1 MTRSATIFC
10 LLTVLSRIGVG
21 LTLEESLARQVIDR
35 YQLDST
41 LVRITLV
48 RSNLTCDDVS
58 GFEVKTRPLT
68 QSEPRGR
75 FPMRVE
81 LFREGTPAGSGAVS
95 LDIRIYAD
103 LPVPAQSI
111 PRYQVLSSDMFE
123 YKRFDVTSITE
134 KILDDVSQMSGCRAK
149 QNLVAGKWISATRIE
164 KVPDV
169 ENGASVT
176 IVGSGPL
183 FDIRVRGMALQ
194 NGVIGEKIKVKNI
207 DSRKI
212 IVGTISAPGVVQVTL

>member
-1 MTRSATIFC
+1 MMRQAIIFC

-41 LVRITLV
+41 RVRITLV
-48 RSNLTCDDVS
+48 RSDVTCDDVS
-58 GFEVKTRPLT
+58 GLEVKARPLT
-68 QSEPRGR
+68 QSDPRGR

-81 LFREGTPAGSGAVS
+81 LLRDGTMVGCGTIS
-95 LDIRIYAD
+95 LDVRIYAD

-111 PRYQVLSSDMFE
+111 PRHRALSPDVFE

-134 KILDDVSQMSGCRAK
+134 KILDDVSQISGCRAK
-149 QNLVAGKWISATRIE
+149 QNLVAGKWISANRIE
-164 KVPDV
+164 KIPDV
-169 ENGASVT
+169 ENGAPVT

-183 FDIRVRGMALQ
+183 FDIRVRGTALQ

-212 IVGTISAPGVVQVTL
+212 VVGTISAPGVVQVTL